1 MNRVVLKER
10 AKKNLSKFWV
20 VVIVATIIVEIATGG
35 SSLQF
40 INKVFRTFGIV
51 TLLLLPI
58 HVGYSRFHYNIA
70 KGREADLGDL
80 ISVFNAKEYGRSFI
94 GVLLMIIYIV
104 CWMILLV
111 IPGII
116 KMASYA
122 MTTFILQDP
131 EFDHLTG
138 NEAITKS
145 REIMNG
151 HKMEF
156 VVLVLSFLGWYILS
170 VITFSAVL
178 LYALPYMKQTLAEFY
193 IELKKENN

>member
-1 MNRVVLKER
+1 MNRVKLKER
-10 AKKNLSKFWV
+10 AKKNLSGFWL
-20 VVIVATIIVEIATGG
+20 VVIAATIIVEIATGG

-40 INKVFRTFGIV
+40 VHEGFRSFGIV

-58 HVGYSRFHYNIA
+58 HVGYSRLHYNIA

-80 ISVFNAKEYGRSFI
+80 ISPFNSKEYVRSLV
-94 GVLLMIIYIV
+94 GM
-104 CWMILLV
+104 LLV
-111 IPGII
+111 VFYIICWLFLLIIPGLV
-116 KMASYA
+116 KMLSYS

-131 EFDHLTG
+131 EYDHLSG

-145 REIMNG
+145 REMMNG

-156 VVLVLSFLGWYILS
+156 FILLLSFIGWFILS
-170 VITFSAVL
+170 AITFSAVL
-178 LYALPYMKQTLAEFY
+178 LYTLPYMQQTIAEFY